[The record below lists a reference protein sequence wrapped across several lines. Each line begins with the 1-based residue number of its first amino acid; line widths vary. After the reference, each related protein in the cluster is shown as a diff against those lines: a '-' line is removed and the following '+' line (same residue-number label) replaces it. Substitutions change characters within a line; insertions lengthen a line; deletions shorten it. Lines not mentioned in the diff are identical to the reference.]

1 MDVYTKFT
9 NGDLLPHDWALVVLG
24 EHEPVE
30 IFDCSNAKCRFIND
44 KDSVI
49 FWMLFAVGFIV
60 IIIIICC
67 IITRCRDAGD
77 GKDVGD
83 NF

>member
-1 MDVYTKFT
+1 MFTKFT
-9 NGDLLPHDWALVVLG
+9 DGDLLPHDWALVVLG

-30 IFDCSNAKCRFIND
+30 IFDCSNTNCRFINNRD
-44 KDSVI
+44 NFL
-49 FWMLFAVGFIV
+49 FWLGFAAGFLLLF
-60 IIIIICC
+60 IIICC
-67 IITRCRDAGD
+67 IITRCCNPGD